1 MATAK
6 EQRRVW
12 LAGAPAYL
20 KEDHMKPFR
29 AIVCSA
35 AVVSA
40 LVVQA
45 PYASA
50 TVGHEVESR
59 HRLVTSEH
67 DLNICGDLATFTFES
82 TGHSTAVDT
91 GNGFHFSLAE
101 VAFYTVDF
109 DDPALGT
116 WTARATETIQFNA
129 TPGDVVTLHIG
140 NNNIEGDVRIREL
153 MTLVIG
159 PDGTVRVDRAV
170 AEVVGC

>member
-1 MATAK
+1 MEGAK

-40 LVVQA
+40 AAVQA

-50 TVGHEVESR
+50 TVTHEMEST
-59 HRLVTSEH
+59 HRVVSSEH

-91 GNGFHFSLAE
+91 GNGFHFSLTE

>member
-35 AVVSA
+35 AALSA
-40 LVVQA
+40 VALQA

-50 TVGHEVESR
+50 AAVPEREST
-59 HRLVTSEH
+59 HHVVSSAH
-67 DLNICGDLATFTFES
+67 DLNICGDLATFTFEL

-159 PDGTVRVDRAV
+159 PGGAVRVERTV

>member
-12 LAGAPAYL
+12 LAGVPAYL

-29 AIVCSA
+29 AIACSA
-35 AVVSA
+35 AALSA
-40 LVVQA
+40 VAVQA

-50 TVGHEVESR
+50 AAVPEREST
-59 HRLVTSEH
+59 HHVVTSGH

-91 GNGFHFSLAE
+91 GNGFHFSLTE

-129 TPGDVVTLHIG
+129 TPGDVVTLHVG

-153 MTLVIG
+153 MTLVVG
-159 PDGTVRVDRAV
+159 PDGTVRVERTV
-170 AEVVGC
+170 AQVVGC